1 MSARFAVLGQR
12 DSNVLDEATK
22 LQVKPG
28 PMDVADY
35 NRKAWDH
42 QVAEGNRWTQ
52 PVSGEQIA
60 AARGGHLEMVLTPE
74 KLVPRE
80 WFPDSLTGVRVL
92 GLACGGGQQG
102 PLLAAAGAEV
112 TIFDASGAQLGQDRL
127 VAEREGLSIRTVQGD
142 MRDLSALEDGS
153 FDLVFHP
160 VSNCFVA
167 DVMPVWREAA
177 RVLAP
182 GGQLLAGFVNPFY
195 FLFDDDALTRD
206 EFIVRYRVPYSDLE
220 QLDEAKREAF
230 IAQEAPLM
238 FGHTLEA
245 QIGGQLAAGL
255 ELVGFYEDR
264 WGGKA
269 LDERIATF
277 IATRA
282 RKPR

>member
-1 MSARFAVLGQR
+1 
-12 DSNVLDEATK
+12 
-22 LQVKPG
+22 
-28 PMDVADY
+28 MDVAHY
-35 NRKAWDH
+35 NRRAWDH
-42 QVAEGNRWTQ
+42 QVAEGNRWTV
-52 PVSGEQIA
+52 PVSAEQVA
-60 AARGGHLEMVLTPE
+60 AARAGRLEVVLTPN
-74 KLVPRE
+74 LPVPRD
-80 WFPDSLTGVRVL
+80 WFPDDLAGVRVL

-112 TIFDASGAQLGQDRL
+112 TIFDASERQLGQDRL
-127 VAEREGLSIRTVQGD
+127 VAEREGLALRTVQGD
-142 MRDLSALEDGS
+142 MRDLSAFDEGS

-160 VSNCFVA
+160 VSNCFVP
-167 DVMPVWREAA
+167 DVLPVWREAA

-182 GGQLLAGFVNPFY
+182 GGHLLAGFVNPFY
-195 FLFDDDALTRD
+195 FLFDDDALARG
-206 EFIVRYRVPYSDLE
+206 ELEVRYRVPYSDLD

-230 IAQEAPLM
+230 IAQEDPLM

-255 ELVGFYEDR
+255 ELVGLYEDR
-264 WGGKA
+264 WGAGKA